1 MSVSVI
7 LELSGHIID
16 SLTLAKVIDKIQLTG
31 FDYQVNDL
39 RVGQNKSAVSTAQLT
54 VWAPTHEEMQLL
66 LEELRVYGAV
76 PLDSRPV
83 QTLTCE
89 VAGQLPGGGYLR
101 QNPALE
107 ICIDDS
113 WTAVACEDQDYTVI
127 VEGSAGRLVAVRHL
141 RVGDQV
147 VKGHQGLR
155 VVPVRGMGPQ

>member
-39 RVGQNKSAVSTAQLT
+39 RVGQTKSAVSTAQLT
-54 VWAPTHEEMQLL
+54 VWAPTHEELQLL
-66 LEELRVYGAV
+66 LEELRVYGAH
-76 PLDSRPV
+76 PLDSRPA
-83 QTLTCE
+83 QSLPCE
-89 VAGQLPGGGYLR
+89 VAGVLPPGGYLR

-107 ICIDDS
+107 VCQGEE
-113 WTAVACEDQDYTVI
+113 WTSVACEDQDYTVI
-127 VEGSAGRLVAVRHL
+127 LEEAGPRLLAVRHL
-141 RVGDQV
+141 KAGDRV
-147 VKGHQGLR
+147 VKGHQGVR